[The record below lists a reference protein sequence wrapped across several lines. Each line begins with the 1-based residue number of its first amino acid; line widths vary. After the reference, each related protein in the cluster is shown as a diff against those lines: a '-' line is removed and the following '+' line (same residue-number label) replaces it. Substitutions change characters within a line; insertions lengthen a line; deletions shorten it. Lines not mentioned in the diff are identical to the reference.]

1 MDTKQEPSNNSE
13 LSPHPQSLIE
23 VLHDVELV
31 DRSLPNRS
39 SCWQDVIDAIESATA
54 QDNAKAERSSVRAR
68 LRKSGP
74 ELAVLESLAG
84 MIPDQDGLCVLRGGL
99 TTLCRMVSLRL
110 ETRAKILRAF
120 EGIPETFLDAVQA
133 GMRFPGATDLVHAVR
148 QLYHTLVENVAILIG
163 ILLRSHP
170 HKNRGKF
177 QASLILVDLGLI
189 LGAVMRLWKQRPGKE
204 AEVVDNCL
212 VQVSRAA
219 ERVDRCSR
227 AATERTV
234 GQIHVAQHSIL
245 ASNVAIDAEV
255 KAVKSGVD
263 GIQAAIVDG
272 MTRLELRLSGTDQE
286 KNLQTATEKMLEAAE
301 LLRGL
306 RDGDGGW
313 YHQPYL
319 SLYAPAQ
326 LTLPWL
332 RIADT
337 TVPRVLPV
345 IPSNQ
350 TEVTLYEQP
359 VSPPGASLVSL
370 GELLKTLDLPED
382 AAAESLAGVTRRSYH
397 LKVDVGTRS
406 NRLMEMKRFKEWLEA
421 PAWVSDLILV
431 DGHCGNVA
439 ADKVTPMSAICAS
452 LARTVMD
459 PERNGDRD
467 RPVPIVI
474 HHFCGQHLGRPN
486 PLNGPSG
493 LIRNLVHQL
502 LVQSHDVEG
511 HLAAPVPS
519 LDFIDEQLLA
529 GIDYGGIPSLCR
541 LFSELFVRIDPSR
554 PVFCIID
561 GVSELETTLYGWQ
574 EDTVTI
580 VDALLA
586 LVEDLRPGP
595 ALRVLL
601 TSPQRSATLA
611 ESVVTSDRHVSLPAA
626 HTLGKRSYASLFER
640 DVDDLLMASGDD
652 IPSTETMG
660 ISPAAPRAQ
669 AAHVWSVGMQANSG
683 IRS

>member
-1 MDTKQEPSNNSE
+1 MDTKQESSNNSE
-13 LSPHPQSLIE
+13 LGPHPQSLIE

-31 DRSLPNRS
+31 DHSLPNRS

-99 TTLCRMVSLRL
+99 TTLCRVSAIPRMPPLPVIEVSPLGFELSQGASQMMSLRL

-120 EGIPETFLDAVQA
+120 EGIPETFFDAVEA
-133 GMRFPGATDLVHAVR
+133 GMRFPGATDLVQAVR

-177 QASLILVDLGLI
+177 HASLRLVDLGLI
-189 LGAVMRLWKQRPGKE
+189 LDPVVRLWKQRPGKE

-212 VQVSRAA
+212 VQVTRAA

-272 MTRLELRLSGTDQE
+272 MTRLELRLSGTDRE
-286 KNLQTATEKMLEAAE
+286 KNLETATEKMLEAAE
-301 LLRGL
+301 LLKGL
-306 RDGDGGW
+306 RNGDGDW

-319 SLYAPAQ
+319 SVYAPAQ

-332 RIADT
+332 RIAGT
-337 TVPRVLPV
+337 TVPRGFPV
-345 IPSNQ
+345 VPSNQ
-350 TEVTLYEQP
+350 TEVTLYQQP
-359 VSPPGASLVSL
+359 VSPPGTSLVSL
-370 GELLKTLDLPED
+370 EELLMTLDVPED
-382 AAAESLAGVTRRSYH
+382 AAAEALAGVTRRSYH

-406 NRLMEMKRFKEWLEA
+406 NRLMEMKRFKKWLEA
-421 PAWVSDLILV
+421 PAWASDLILV

-452 LARTVMD
+452 LARTVMNFESND
-459 PERNGDRD
+459 NRD

-486 PLNGPSG
+486 PLNGPNG

-502 LVQSHDVEG
+502 LVQSHDVQS
-511 HLAAPVPS
+511 HLAVPAPY
-519 LDFIDEQLLA
+519 LEFIDEQLLA
-529 GIDYGGIPSLCR
+529 GIDYGGIPRLCR

-580 VDALLA
+580 VDTLLA
-586 LVEDLRPGP
+586 LVKDLRPGP

-611 ESVVTSDRHVSLPAA
+611 ESVVTLDRHVSLPAA
-626 HTLGKRSYASLFER
+626 HTLGKRSYVSLLR
-640 DVDDLLMASGDD
+640 
-652 IPSTETMG
+652 
-660 ISPAAPRAQ
+660 
-669 AAHVWSVGMQANSG
+669 GMSMTC
-683 IRS
+683 